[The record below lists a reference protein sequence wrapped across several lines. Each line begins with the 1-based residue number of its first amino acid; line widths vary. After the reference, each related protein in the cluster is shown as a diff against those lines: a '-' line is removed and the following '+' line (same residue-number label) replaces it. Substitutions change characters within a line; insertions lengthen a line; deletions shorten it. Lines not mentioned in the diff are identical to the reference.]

1 MTPLRFQGGTGMLY
15 GVLHEPAPDAFAGRG
30 VLLCPPFGQ
39 EAIRSHRV
47 FRVLADRLARA
58 GIAALR
64 FDYHGTGDADGDD
77 DEISLPGWLD
87 DVAAADA
94 LLRRRLGARQTVW
107 LGLRLGAAVAAL
119 ASARVGTP
127 PRTLLL
133 WDAVTDG
140 PSWLA
145 QAAASHAIGMARA
158 LPARATPYTDAGDES
173 MGFVLPP
180 AFVECVRRID
190 ASTWHGVRT
199 ERLAWIGTAPDD
211 GVPAGPAGVASV
223 LHPAAPID
231 WSTDEAMNA
240 AIVPP
245 DVIAAVL
252 HEAGSA

>member
-1 MTPLRFQGGTGMLY
+1 MTPLRFEGGAGMLY
-15 GVLHEPAPDAFAGRG
+15 GVLHEPAPEAFTGRG

-58 GIAALR
+58 GIAAMR

-77 DEISLPGWLD
+77 DEVSLSGWLD

-94 LLRRRLGARQTVW
+94 VLRRRLGARQTAW

-119 ASARVGTP
+119 ASARVATP
-127 PRTLLL
+127 PRALLL

-140 PSWLA
+140 SAWLA
-145 QAAASHAIGMARA
+145 QAGASHAIGMARA
-158 LPARATPYTDAGDES
+158 LPALATPLADAGDES

-180 AFVECVRRID
+180 AFVDAVRAID
-190 ASTWHGVRT
+190 ASTWRTVRS
-199 ERLAWIGTAPDD
+199 ERLVWIGAASVADLP
-211 GVPAGPAGVASV
+211 VGPAGVASV
-223 LHPAAPID
+223 RHAAEPID

-252 HEAGSA
+252 HEAGST